1 MSEETAVRRF
11 SDLQVY
17 VHLVVAAAIL
27 WLLLTGM
34 AITFAEYLPWIPTIL
49 GYGNLVLV
57 HVIGGVV
64 LVLGG
69 IYYVVYAITGL
80 FTGEFPTAWLPDRAT
95 AREAIDYIRFI
106 LGRVPKPEGGKYT
119 FIQKSEMAI
128 VMVEVTVLSITGLL
142 LWYPGILLAYKP
154 AFLIGRDVH
163 AVIAFS
169 LLIGITYHL
178 FDTHVETFPL
188 DRTIFTGRMDTEEA
202 AERHGRWVDDAT
214 RADGGATATKRSL
227 PPDALP
233 LSGIVLAMAT
243 FALVYL
249 AVLLGAVLSP
259 LPTGEYVI
267 AQFDGGVLTSPL
279 GWVFAVWFNVI
290 ALVLIASIVAL
301 GYGMYTRYTEES

>member
-1 MSEETAVRRF
+1 MSEGTAVRRF

-17 VHLVVAAAIL
+17 VHLVVAASIL

-69 IYYVVYAITGL
+69 IYYAVYALTGL
-80 FTGEFPTAWLPDRAT
+80 LTGEFPTAWLPDRHT
-95 AREAIDYIRFI
+95 VREAVEHFKFI
-106 LGRVPKPEGGKYT
+106 LGRAPKPDAGKYT
-119 FIQKSEMAI
+119 FIQKSEIAI
-128 VMVEVTVLSITGLL
+128 VLMEVTVLSITGLL
-142 LWYPGILLAYKP
+142 LWHPGILLAVKP

-163 AVIAFS
+163 AVVAFT

-188 DRTIFTGRMDTEEA
+188 DRTIFTGKIDAEEA
-202 AERHGRWVDDAT
+202 AEQYPRWADDAT
-214 RADGGATATKRSL
+214 RADGGATATRSRL

-233 LSGIVLAMAT
+233 VSGIVLAMAT

-249 AVLLGAVLSP
+249 AIMLGAVLSP
-259 LPTGEYVI
+259 LPTGQYVI
-267 AQFDGGVLTSPL
+267 AQFDGGVLSSPL

-301 GYGMYTRYTEES
+301 GYGMYTRYTEDR